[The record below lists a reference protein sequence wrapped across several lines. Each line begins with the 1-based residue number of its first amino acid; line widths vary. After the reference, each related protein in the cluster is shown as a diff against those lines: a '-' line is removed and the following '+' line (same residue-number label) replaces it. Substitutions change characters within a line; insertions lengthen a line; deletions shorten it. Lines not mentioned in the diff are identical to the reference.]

1 MDIEEA
7 IQNSNNKEYFLE
19 KLKTNPEL
27 LDYASEELKN
37 DKDVVRTAINS
48 DGRCI
53 RICRW

>member
-53 RICRW
+53 RICR